1 MSLSLGHHS
10 VVLPGGARFM
20 TQAGQGRLPERKG
33 LGLSK
38 QGKRNHSHKTELF
51 QTSSGLEQRGN
62 ENSNLFNHSPL
73 YDLRMSKHRYEK
85 ENGPRTL
92 KHTVRHSKRIY

>member
-1 MSLSLGHHS
+1 
-10 VVLPGGARFM
+10 M
-20 TQAGQGRLPERKG
+20 TQAGQERLPEKKG

-38 QGKRNHSHKTELF
+38 LGKSNHSHKTGLF

-73 YDLRMSKHRYEK
+73 YDLRISKHRYEK

-92 KHTVRHSKRIY
+92 KHTVPQSKRIY